1 LILHFFDRNATLNQF
16 NYDFNLISEQDLVD
30 VENKLNN
37 RPRKRLGFCTPNQ
50 VYLQHIKN
58 MDKVAFIT

>member
-1 LILHFFDRNATLNQF
+1 LNGLIRQYFAK

-37 RPRKRLGFCTPNQ
+37 RPRKRLVFCTPNQ

-58 MDKVAFIT
+58 MEKVAFIT